1 MHKTQENSMLISGIV
16 LMLLNKPRVGLLP
29 VRLVKQA
36 HFKVPRKSD
45 ICPRGGTKMIFNI
58 TS

>member
-1 MHKTQENSMLISGIV
+1 MLISGIV
-16 LMLLNKPRVGLLP
+16 LMLLNKPRVRLLP